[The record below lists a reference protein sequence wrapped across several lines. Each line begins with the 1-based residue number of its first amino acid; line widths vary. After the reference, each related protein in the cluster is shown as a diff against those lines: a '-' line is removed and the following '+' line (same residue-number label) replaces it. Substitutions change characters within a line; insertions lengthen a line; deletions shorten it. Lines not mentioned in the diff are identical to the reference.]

1 MFLGVTS
8 QIWILFYL
16 KNNRV
21 MLKSYGSKKLQNN
34 IVFRLDI
41 NNIQWSTI
49 PWMIAWNISER
60 YITAK
65 SYVCKRDYI
74 RDGEKT
80 ANRDAILSNEF
91 DKSIFVRLV
100 RLTKNSLFI
109 NRPRGAMI
117 LLMHF
122 RDRRRSLI
130 NCSLIPT
137 RDLSFN
143 GHHYYCYRWSI

>member
-1 MFLGVTS
+1 MKCLSTAVFLGVTS

-65 SYVCKRDYI
+65 SYVCKGLYTRRWKDGKSRRNFVKWTWQEHI
-74 RDGEKT
+74 RT
-80 ANRDAILSNEF
+80 ARKAYREFSIYWSTARSDDFTYALSR
-91 DKSIFVRLV
+91 SS
-100 RLTKNSLFI
+100 TK
-109 NRPRGAMI
+109 
-117 LLMHF
+117 
-122 RDRRRSLI
+122 
-130 NCSLIPT
+130 
-137 RDLSFN
+137 FN
-143 GHHYYCYRWSI
+143 